1 MDFSLTDEQ
10 ELVRDTARAL
20 LARECPASLLRAHMD
35 DPSVARPLWGHL
47 REFCALGTGS
57 APLIARTVALQD
69 LLGSLHDED
78 VAAGLART
86 FLIERNRDLTTPE
99 TAAIGRF
106 VARAERDMRR
116 HRAAV
121 PRTWRGVGGATFRRS
136 LGRLLAA
143 L

>member
-1 MDFSLTDEQ
+1 M
-10 ELVRDTARAL
+10 AR
-20 LARECPASLLRAHMD
+20 RGFDVPAVQLRI
-35 DPSVARPLWGHL
+35 
-47 REFCALGTGS
+47 GTV
-57 APLIARTVALQD
+57 L
-69 LLGSLHDED
+69 LHDED